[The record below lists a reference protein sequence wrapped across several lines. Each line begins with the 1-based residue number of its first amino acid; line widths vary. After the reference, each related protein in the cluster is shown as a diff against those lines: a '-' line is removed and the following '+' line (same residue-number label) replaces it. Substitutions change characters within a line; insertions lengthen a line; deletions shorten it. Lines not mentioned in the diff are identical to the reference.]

1 MEPIQYIQRIR
12 SNKAGEKP
20 VELAEIVAGIVVL
33 LFGNHVFL
41 FFFRCFMK
49 SSMIFQIFIC
59 LKSSPAFLQGT
70 PDQVAGDFEVGEG
83 VNHMKTGR

>member
-20 VELAEIVAGIVVL
+20 VELAEIVAEIVVL

-41 FFFRCFMK
+41 FFF
-49 SSMIFQIFIC
+49 
-59 LKSSPAFLQGT
+59 
-70 PDQVAGDFEVGEG
+70 G
-83 VNHMKTGR
+83 VS

>member
-20 VELAEIVAGIVVL
+20 VELAEIVAEIVVL

-41 FFFRCFMK
+41 FFLVFHEIIHDFSDFHLPEKFPRIFFREL
-49 SSMIFQIFIC
+49 QIE
-59 LKSSPAFLQGT
+59 LQVISRWERG
-70 PDQVAGDFEVGEG
+70 
-83 VNHMKTGR
+83 